1 MTARDNMNPV
11 ETTLTQ
17 YIDQHRPQQEAFLAE
32 LVKVPSDNPPGDC
45 DAHGK
50 RAKEL
55 LEGLDS
61 RSRPTRCPKTRSVQ
75 PA

>member
-32 LVKVPSDNPPGDC
+32 LVKVPSDNPPAIATPMASAPRNCSKGW
-45 DAHGK
+45 
-50 RAKEL
+50 
-55 LEGLDS
+55 DS